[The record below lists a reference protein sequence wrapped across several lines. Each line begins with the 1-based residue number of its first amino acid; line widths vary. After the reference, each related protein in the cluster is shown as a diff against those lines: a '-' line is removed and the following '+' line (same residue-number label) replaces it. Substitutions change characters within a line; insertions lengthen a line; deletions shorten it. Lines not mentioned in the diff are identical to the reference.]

1 MIIKLGKHVLIQN
14 LGALLDKL
22 RRSKDAEKNRI
33 QVSLVRNG
41 LRDLIE
47 EIQEMGKY
55 VKDTEKPNEIV
66 DIVEKFLEFNEQNKP
81 GQRLKIVAPTKCSI
95 DYKLI
100 QVN

>member
-1 MIIKLGKHVLIQN
+1 
-14 LGALLDKL
+14 
-22 RRSKDAEKNRI
+22 
-33 QVSLVRNG
+33 
-41 LRDLIE
+41 
-47 EIQEMGKY
+47 MGEY

-100 QVN
+100 